1 MTWRDLITIDVEH
14 MHGTACMKGTPFTV
28 CWTAMRILSRRV
40 LTMLALMY
48 SSGFIS
54 YQNTLSDPQ
63 HIAETTWNQNSI
75 GERQPGSE
83 RIALHSSLDTGDFY
97 ESVDLAHYW
106 LAHEAGHVYGETH
119 PEIAGANTAT
129 GLACY

>member
-1 MTWRDLITIDVEH
+1 
-14 MHGTACMKGTPFTV
+14 
-28 CWTAMRILSRRV
+28 
-40 LTMLALMY
+40 MLGEMY